1 LRSGCSV
8 YPGAFLV
15 NCLYTEMTMLFHDLA
30 SIFPL
35 MAEEEYQ
42 ALVRDIERNG
52 LLEPIWLYEG
62 KIIDGRNRYRA
73 CLELQI
79 TPEFRTWQ
87 GRGSPLAFVLS
98 LNLSRRHL
106 TSSQK
111 AVVALEVE
119 KHLASEARQQ
129 QGRRSDLLQKTAK
142 SLRPLHAA
150 QEAGKLVGTNRH
162 YVVTAKQIKKAAPE
176 LIETVRSGKM
186 TIPEARQLSRLPV
199 EQRENVQALVEQG
212 GAKNIKEG
220 MRKVRLAGQVQ
231 AIEEMVLPKGKYHVL
246 VADPPWPYTKRSS
259 DTSHRGTIP
268 YPSMTLADIEALDV
282 GSLAHE
288 DCILW
293 LWTTNAFMA
302 EAHQV
307 ARSWGFEV
315 KTILTWAKDRM
326 GLGDWLRGQTEHC
339 LLAVKGRPVVRLSN
353 QTTLL
358 HGRVGEHS
366 EKPEE
371 FYYLVESLCPG
382 SKCELFSRRRREGWN
397 TFGAEVELF
406 R

>member
-1 LRSGCSV
+1 M
-8 YPGAFLV
+8 
-15 NCLYTEMTMLFHDLA
+15 EFHKLA
-30 SIFPL
+30 AIFP
-35 MAEEEYQ
+35 MMGEEEYQ

-52 LLEPIWLYEG
+52 LLEPIWLYED

-79 TPEFRTWQ
+79 APQFRTWQ
-87 GRGSPLAFVLS
+87 GSGSPLAFVLS

-106 TSSQK
+106 SSSQK

-119 KHLASEARQQ
+119 KHLAEQARHQ

-142 SLRPLHAA
+142 GLRPLHAA

-176 LIETVRSGKM
+176 LLETVRSGKL
-186 TIPEARQLSRLPV
+186 TIPEARHLSRLPV
-199 EQRENVQALVEQG
+199 EQRKNVQALVEQG
-212 GAKNIKEG
+212 RAKNVKEG
-220 MRKVRLAGQVQ
+220 MRKVRLADQVQ

-282 GSLAHE
+282 ASLAHE

-302 EAHQV
+302 EAHHV

-339 LLAVKGRPVVRLSN
+339 LLAVKGKPVVRLSN

-371 FYYLVESLCPG
+371 FYRLVESLCPG
-382 SKCELFSRRRREGWN
+382 SKCELFARRRREGWS
-397 TFGAEVELF
+397 TFGSEVGMF
-406 R
+406 

>member
-1 LRSGCSV
+1 M
-8 YPGAFLV
+8 
-15 NCLYTEMTMLFHDLA
+15 EFHELA
-30 SIFPL
+30 AIFP
-35 MAEEEYQ
+35 MMGEEEYQ

-52 LLEPIWLYEG
+52 LLEPIWLYED
-62 KIIDGRNRYRA
+62 KIIDGRNRYQA

-79 TPEFRTWQ
+79 TPQFRTWQ
-87 GRGSPLAFVLS
+87 GRGSPLAFVIS

-119 KHLASEARQQ
+119 KRLAKEAKEQ
-129 QGRRSDLLQKTAK
+129 QGRRSDLLQKIAK
-142 SLRPLHAA
+142 RFSPLHAA
-150 QEAGKLVGTNRH
+150 QEASKLVGTNRN
-162 YVVTAKQIKKAAPE
+162 YVVTAKHIEKTAPE
-176 LIETVRSGKM
+176 LLDTVRAGTL
-186 TIPEARQLSRLPV
+186 TIPDAKQLSRLPSA
-199 EQRENVQALVEQG
+199 QRKSVQKLVEQG
-212 GAKNIKEG
+212 RAKNVKEG

-259 DTSHRGTIP
+259 DTTHRGTIP
-268 YPSMTLADIEALDV
+268 YPSMTLEDIEALDV
-282 GSLAHE
+282 ASLAYE

-302 EAHQV
+302 DAYRV
-307 ARSWGFEV
+307 AGSWGFEV

-339 LLAVKGRPVVRLSN
+339 LLAVKGKPVVRLSN

-358 HGRVGEHS
+358 QGRVGEHS
-366 EKPEE
+366 EKPAE
-371 FYYLVESLCPG
+371 FYRLVESLCPG
-382 SKCELFSRRRREGWN
+382 SKCELFARRRREGWN
-397 TFGAEVELF
+397 TFGSEVGMF
-406 R
+406 SGDGG

>member
-1 LRSGCSV
+1 MRQRR
-8 YPGAFLV
+8 F
-15 NCLYTEMTMLFHDLA
+15 LYTVHGMKFHDLA
-30 SIFPL
+30 SLFP
-35 MAEEEYQ
+35 MMGDDEYQ
-42 ALVRDIERNG
+42 ALVRDIDRNG

-73 CLELQI
+73 CLELNIDPQ
-79 TPEFRTWQ
+79 FRTWQ
-87 GRGSPLAFVLS
+87 GSGSPLAFVIS
-98 LNLSRRHL
+98 LNLNRRHL

-119 KHLASEARQQ
+119 KHLAQEARQQ
-129 QGRRSDLLQKTAK
+129 QGRRSDLLQKSAK

-150 QEAGKLVGTNRH
+150 QEAGKLVGTNRQ
-162 YVVTAKQIKKAAPE
+162 YVIAAKQINKSAPE
-176 LIETVRSGKM
+176 LLETVRSGKL

-199 EQRENVQALVEQG
+199 EQRENVQTLVEQG

-220 MRKVRLAGQVQ
+220 MRKVRLADQVQ
-231 AIEEMVLPKGKYHVL
+231 AIEKMVLPKGKYHVL
-246 VADPPWPYTKRSS
+246 VADPPWPYTKRSA
-259 DTSHRGTIP
+259 DTTHRGTIP
-268 YPSMTLADIEALDV
+268 YPSMTIADIEALDV

-339 LLAVKGRPVVRLSN
+339 LLAVKGRPVVTLSN

-366 EKPEE
+366 QKPEE
-371 FYYLVESLCPG
+371 FYRLVESLCPG
-382 SKCELFSRRRREGWN
+382 SKCELFARRRRDGWY
-397 TFGAEVELF
+397 TFGSEVELF
-406 R
+406 GDS

>member
-1 LRSGCSV
+1 
-8 YPGAFLV
+8 
-15 NCLYTEMTMLFHDLA
+15 MKFHELA

-35 MAEEEYQ
+35 MAEEEYKN
-42 ALVRDIERNG
+42 LLRDIERNG

-73 CLELQI
+73 CLELHI
-79 TPEFRTWQ
+79 TPQFRTWQ
-87 GRGSPLAFVLS
+87 GGGSPLAFVIS

-119 KHLASEARQQ
+119 KHLAQEARQQ
-129 QGRRSDLLQKTAK
+129 QGRRSDLLQKSAK

-150 QEAGKLVGTNRH
+150 QEAGKLVGTNRQ
-162 YVVTAKQIKKAAPE
+162 YVIAAKRIKKSAPE
-176 LIETVRSGKM
+176 LLDTVRSGKL
-186 TIPEARQLSRLPV
+186 TIPEAQQLSRLPV
-199 EQRENVQALVEQG
+199 EQRRDAQALVEQRA
-212 GAKNIKEG
+212 AKNIKEG
-220 MRKVRLAGQVQ
+220 MRKVRLADQVQ

-246 VADPPWPYTKRSS
+246 VADPPWPYTKRSA
-259 DTSHRGTIP
+259 DTTHRGTIP
-268 YPSMTLADIEALDV
+268 YPSMTIDDIEALDV
-282 GSLAHE
+282 ASLAHE

-302 EAHQV
+302 DAYRV
-307 ARSWGFEV
+307 AGSWGFEV

-339 LLAVKGRPVVRLSN
+339 LLAVKGKPVVRLSN

-366 EKPEE
+366 EKPEA
-371 FYYLVESLCPG
+371 FYRLVESLCPG
-382 SKCELFSRRRREGWN
+382 SKCELFARRRRDGWH
-397 TFGAEVELF
+397 TFGSEVEMFSTDGVDLNSLLS
-406 R
+406 